1 MSVKIRCNKCGS
13 VARIE
18 SSSQEA
24 GTYKKL
30 YCSCRNPECGHT
42 FVMDLTFSHTLSPS
56 ALDLPEQLRQKI
68 QKVEPAEQAN
78 LFVGMG

>member
-68 QKVEPAEQAN
+68 QKVEPAEQAT